1 MSSTGNR
8 SHPNQTRVQ
17 GQQDGHQNQG
27 NTNDSGQP
35 DIGRGGGLSH
45 QESRDHNK
53 HNNPG
58 QSGHKPQHH
67 GPAEEK
73 H

>member
-1 MSSTGNR
+1 MSGTGNR
-8 SHPNQTRVQ
+8 SHPNRARTH
-17 GQQDGHQNQG
+17 GLEGEESHG
-27 NTNDSGQP
+27 NPAT
-35 DIGRGGGLSH
+35 GRGSGSTH

-73 H
+73 P

>member
-8 SHPNQTRVQ
+8 SHPNRTR
-17 GQQDGHQNQG
+17 
-27 NTNDSGQP
+27 TNGQP
-35 DIGRGGGLSH
+35 ETPDAAGTPGGAGTAGGSH
-45 QESRDHNK
+45 QESRDHHK

-58 QSGHKPQHH
+58 QSGHKPQRH